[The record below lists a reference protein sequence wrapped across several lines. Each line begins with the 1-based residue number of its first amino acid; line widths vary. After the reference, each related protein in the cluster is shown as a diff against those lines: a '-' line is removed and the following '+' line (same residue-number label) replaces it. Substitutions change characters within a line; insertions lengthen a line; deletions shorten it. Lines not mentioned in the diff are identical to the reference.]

1 MENASLEPRRKP
13 SQERSRQRVEV
24 ILDAVSEI
32 LVKKGFS
39 ALTTTA
45 IAAEAGVP
53 IGSLY
58 QFFPN
63 KFAIFQAVV
72 EQFFRK
78 MDTVFERDAR
88 SDDAALSWE
97 ERSDRT
103 IEALARLWSG
113 ERAFAILWRGI
124 QNMPEMRAAAS
135 EQFRKVEDH
144 HVALLKRFRRNLD
157 PFRRRIIARVMAR
170 LGEELLSLSLRGSPE
185 ENQQVVHELKVLMKA
200 YIRTFMSEE
209 EAAAGL
215 GRR

>member
-1 MENASLEPRRKP
+1 MGDASLEPRRQP
-13 SQERSRQRVEV
+13 SQERSRQRVEI
-24 ILDAVSEI
+24 ILDTVSEI

-78 MDTVFERDAR
+78 MDAVLERGVQTGT
-88 SDDAALSWE
+88 LSWE
-97 ERSDRT
+97 EQSDRT
-103 IEALARLWSG
+103 IDVLAQLWSS

-124 QNMPEMRAAAS
+124 QNMPEMRAAAAQ
-135 EQFRKVEDH
+135 QFKKVEEH
-144 HVALLKRFRRNLD
+144 HDALLERFQRHLD
-157 PFRRRIIARVMAR
+157 PFRRRIIARVMAHV
-170 LGEELLSLSLRGSPE
+170 GEELLSLSLRGSPK
-185 ENQQVVHELKVLMKA
+185 ENQQVVNELKVLTKA
-200 YIRTFMSEE
+200 YISTFMREE
-209 EAAAGL
+209 EAQVEA
-215 GRR
+215 

>member
-1 MENASLEPRRKP
+1 MGDASLEPRRQP

-32 LVKKGFS
+32 LVKEGFG

-78 MDTVFERDAR
+78 MDAVFDLGAQAD
-88 SDDAALSWE
+88 SATLTWE
-97 ERSDRT
+97 ERSDQT

-124 QNMPEMRAAAS
+124 QNMPEMRAAAAQ
-135 EQFRKVEDH
+135 QFKKAEEH
-144 HVALLKRFRRNLD
+144 HVALLGRFQHHLD
-157 PFRRRIIARVMAR
+157 PFRRRIIARVMAH
-170 LGEELLSLSLRGSPE
+170 LGEELLSLSLRGSPK
-185 ENQQVVHELKVLMKA
+185 ENQQVVNELKELTKA
-200 YIRTFMSEE
+200 YISTFIAEE
-209 EAAAGL
+209 ETPAEA
-215 GRR
+215 

>member
-1 MENASLEPRRKP
+1 VGDASLEPRRQP

-24 ILDAVSEI
+24 ILDAVAEI
-32 LVKKGFS
+32 LVEKGFS

-78 MDTVFERDAR
+78 MDAVFERGTQSGA
-88 SDDAALSWE
+88 STLSWE
-97 ERSDRT
+97 ERSDQT
-103 IEALARLWSG
+103 IEALAELWSS

-124 QNMPEMRAAAS
+124 QNMPEMRAAAAQ
-135 EQFRKVEDH
+135 QFKKVEDH
-144 HVALLKRFRRNLD
+144 HVALLERFQRDLQ
-157 PFRRRIIARVMAR
+157 PFRRRIIARVMTHV
-170 LGEELLSLSLRGSPE
+170 GEELLSLSLRGSPE
-185 ENQQVVHELKVLMKA
+185 ENQQVVNELKVLTKA
-200 YIRTFMSEE
+200 YIRAFMNEG
-209 EAAAGL
+209 EAQAEA
-215 GRR
+215 

>member
-1 MENASLEPRRKP
+1 VGDASLEPRRQP

-24 ILDAVSEI
+24 ILDAVSGI

-78 MDTVFERDAR
+78 MDAVFERGAQADSAT
-88 SDDAALSWE
+88 LSWE

-103 IEALARLWSG
+103 IDDLARLWSS

-124 QNMPEMRAAAS
+124 QNMPEMRAAAQ
-135 EQFRKVEDH
+135 EQFRKVEEH
-144 HVALLKRFRRNLD
+144 HVALLERFQRHLE
-157 PFRRRIIARVMAR
+157 PFRRRIIARVMAHV
-170 LGEELLSLSLRGSPE
+170 GEELLSLSLRGNPK
-185 ENQQVVHELKVLMKA
+185 ENQQVVTELKVLTKA
-200 YIRTFMSEE
+200 YISTFTREE
-209 EAAAGL
+209 EAQVEA
-215 GRR
+215 